1 MDLPASVGTRY
12 TGGCFTT
19 QPNLLAMNVSGQATF
34 DNASVLGPYDAL
46 AERFDGAR
54 MLFDQEVCLTGH
66 QTHMCLGGGDQW
78 RAVDQHGLNMV
89 APVWRYMLTNNADV
103 GGAAAGTHVAC
114 RCAGKWAC
122 G

>member
-1 MDLPASVGTRY
+1 MTPSVGSRY

-46 AERFDGAR
+46 AKKFDGAR

-78 RAVDQHGLNMV
+78 RALDKHGTNMV
-89 APVWRYMLTNNADV
+89 APVWRYMLTNDADV